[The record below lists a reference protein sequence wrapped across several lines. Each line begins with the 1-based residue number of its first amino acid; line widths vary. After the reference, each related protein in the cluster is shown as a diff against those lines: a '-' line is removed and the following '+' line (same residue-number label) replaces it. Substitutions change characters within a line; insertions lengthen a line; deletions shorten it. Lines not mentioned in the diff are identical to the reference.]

1 MRSLTLLQDPSA
13 VPGLSHDDKES
24 SPESISDPSSLPPMS
39 VAAPQQLSP
48 PQSSPPLQPP
58 PPHSASTPAALPA
71 HGVLP
76 FPEPLSVF
84 KSADGFVASHAQSG
98 YSAQCNYP
106 PPDAAQ
112 ALVPVPTCDNRHE
125 PAASQP
131 SGAGGIN
138 AHPGS
143 PDTAWMS
150 RGPEQ
155 QPVNG
160 QAADIG
166 SDGQGTSSPVQIQRR
181 RAAKSHQHKDI
192 KLAALSAEN
201 SVHSDPMKHITM
213 MTVRD
218 KSCVVSPRSKKLKLS
233 PLPGLSLSPVKAAGA
248 QWPPNANALHQY
260 GQPAAAFPAGAGR
273 AANSTAVRT
282 NSWRA
287 AQVPTAMDL
296 DPDLDPPNVVDLFH
310 GVQSPTAH
318 KAQQQGFGTSSLQN
332 PYGIVAASEDDMRMA
347 LSNVESSANK
357 QKELVDAGGHDSA
370 QSLKAADAKAAQMQ
384 EQLQQQRPM
393 QGQRLAPA
401 ETPGSTAIDLCDDDL
416 APKGPHL
423 SAALTEQQIKADEQ
437 MARSLQQTG
446 EPLQQ
451 LNVRQ
456 SCFHD
461 AANSAFMLACLSKH
475 VCMLEHKQGIFAC
488 KSLLV

>member
-1 MRSLTLLQDPSA
+1 MLLQDPSA
-13 VPGLSHDDKES
+13 VPGLSHDDKEG

-39 VAAPQQLSP
+39 AAAPQQSPP
-48 PQSSPPLQPP
+48 PQSSSLLEPP
-58 PPHSASTPAALPA
+58 PPHSASTPAASPA

-76 FPEPLSVF
+76 FPEPLSVL
-84 KSADGFVASHAQSG
+84 KSADGFIASHAQSG
-98 YSAQCNYP
+98 YPAQYDYP

-112 ALVPVPTCDNRHE
+112 ALVPMPTCDNWHR

-131 SGAGGIN
+131 AVAGSIN
-138 AHPGS
+138 VHPGS

-160 QAADIG
+160 QASDIG
-166 SDGQGTSSPVQIQRR
+166 SGGQDVSSPVQIQRR

-201 SVHSDPMKHITM
+201 SVHADPMKHITM
-213 MTVRD
+213 MTVLD
-218 KSCVVSPRSKKLKLS
+218 KSYAVSPRSKKLKLS
-233 PLPGLSLSPVKAAGA
+233 PLPGLSLSPVKPAGA
-248 QWPPNANALHQY
+248 QWPPDANALHQY
-260 GQPAAAFPAGAGR
+260 SQPAATFPAGAGR

-287 AQVPTAMDL
+287 ASSSGRQVPTAMDL
-296 DPDLDPPNVVDLFH
+296 DPDLDPSNVVDLFH

-318 KAQQQGFGTSSLQN
+318 KAQQQGSGTSSLQN
-332 PYGIVAASEDDMRMA
+332 PYGIVAASEDDMKKA

-357 QKELVDAGGHDSA
+357 QKELVDVGGHDSA
-370 QSLKAADAKAAQMQ
+370 QSLKAADTKAAQMQ
-384 EQLQQQRPM
+384 EQLQQQRLM

-451 LNVRQ
+451 LNVRHLR
-456 SCFHD
+456 FD
-461 AANSAFMLACLSKH
+461 NAANSAFM
-475 VCMLEHKQGIFAC
+475 FA
-488 KSLLV
+488 